1 MEMLTPTEGV
11 DFNEYLHRV
20 YIIVKRNWFSVM
32 PESVRLGDK
41 GVVVAA
47 IPHHEKWNRSRRRA
61 GARLDIRQ
69 RAARSRRGFVHS
81 CVEPVRTV
89 AAGVQRSVH

>member
-11 DFNEYLHRV
+11 DFNEYLQRV

-41 GVVVAA
+41 GVVSLQFR
-47 IPHHEKWNRSRRRA
+47 IMREWHRSRRRTRA
-61 GARLDIRQ
+61 PSRLRQ
-69 RAARSRRGFVHS
+69 RAARSRRGFFHS
-81 CVEPVRTV
+81 RVESVRTV
-89 AAGVQRSVH
+89 AAGFQRALY